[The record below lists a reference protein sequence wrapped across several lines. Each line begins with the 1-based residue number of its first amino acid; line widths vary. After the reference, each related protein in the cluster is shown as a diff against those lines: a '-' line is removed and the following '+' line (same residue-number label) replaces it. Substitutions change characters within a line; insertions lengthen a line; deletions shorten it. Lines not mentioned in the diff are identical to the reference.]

1 MTRRRLWLITT
12 LCCATLALPTVAR
25 LVTIVVPTAV
35 WSAWTRVAAH
45 GIGSQ
50 TAALIHALVSVTG
63 RAVAVAGLDL
73 RAMTRGLTSGAL
85 TQWRPTLPTV
95 AVIGTVVL
103 VSVGLAIFLIG
114 RRHDRPRAAMPRRVR
129 RLGRR
134 GKTVSAIARQTGLAQ
149 DAVRQLLRP
158 QPVPGQ
164 SAFADLLAT
173 SLDPTLVP
181 TAGPRSNR

>member
-50 TAALIHALVSVTG
+50 TAALIHALISVTG
-63 RAVAVAGLDL
+63 RAAAIAAVDL
-73 RAMTRGLTSGAL
+73 RAMTRGLTSDV

-95 AVIGTVVL
+95 AVIGAVVL

-114 RRHDRPRAAMPRRVR
+114 LRHDRPRAAMPRRVR

-134 GKTVSAIARQTGLAQ
+134 GKPVSAIARQTGLAQ